1 MILFGSTFEAADD
14 LGSLE
19 SLFKESVLETLLE
32 LHDLHIVLISDSGY
46 ILKMGVFQNGMS
58 LSEEVIDDENATL
71 VSPGKIKDFLAVLLD
86 QWEDL
91 GWYGLITHIDLVI
104 PLSIILNS
112 GASELL
118 PSQQRAL
125 RLRNEFGLVL
135 SQVQKSR
142 SVGAHCN
149 SLVLL

>member
-1 MILFGSTFEAADD
+1 
-14 LGSLE
+14 
-19 SLFKESVLETLLE
+19 
-32 LHDLHIVLISDSGY
+32 
-46 ILKMGVFQNGMS
+46 MS
-58 LSEEVIDDENATL
+58 LSEEVIDNENATL
-71 VSPGKIKDFLAVLLD
+71 VSPGEIKDFLAVLLD

-91 GWYGLITHIDLVI
+91 GWYGLITHINLVL

-118 PSQQRAL
+118 PSQKRAL
-125 RLRNEFGLVL
+125 RLRNEFGLVF

-142 SVGAHCN
+142 SVGAHGD